1 MNSLKRFLLVVAVIL
16 AGCSSAKEIK
26 TEKMALG
33 WVDRTVLNDPDY
45 QVFKTTY
52 DTVHVDEQLAEM
64 IGTVGNGVDVTV
76 FFGTWC
82 GDSKRQLPKFLKV
95 ADKAGIPAD
104 KIKLYGVDRSKKSP
118 DGLAEKYNIQRVPTF
133 LFFKNGV
140 ELGRIIETP
149 HTTIEGDMITI
160 LAGDQK
166 K

>member
-1 MNSLKRFLLVVAVIL
+1 MNSLKRFLLVVVVIF
-16 AGCSSAKEIK
+16 AGCSGSKQAQ

-33 WVDRTVLNDPDY
+33 WVDRSVLNDPDY
-45 QVFKTTY
+45 SVFKTTF
-52 DTVHVDEQLAEM
+52 DTVHVDAQLAEM
-64 IGTVGNGVDVTV
+64 IGTVDKDVDVTV

-95 ADKAGIPAD
+95 ADQAGIPSE
-104 KIKLYGVDRSKKSP
+104 KIKLYGVDRTKKSA

-140 ELGRIIETP
+140 ELGRIVETP
-149 HTTIEGDMITI
+149 HTTIEGDIITI